1 MCGFFFLFCLLISFG
16 VLSTE
21 NDTNWLL
28 KNHGNLRRVL
38 DSTIFLATKQNL
50 GFIYVR
56 GDMNFV
62 FTIRLLGFES
72 SISKGHAQTVMETMD
87 SFCYWY
93 KFF

>member
-1 MCGFFFLFCLLISFG
+1 MEK
-16 VLSTE
+16 LSP
-21 NDTNWLL
+21 
-28 KNHGNLRRVL
+28 VL

-56 GDMNFV
+56 GDVNFV

-72 SISKGHAQTVMETMD
+72 SISKGHAQTVMEIMD